1 MKRPTF
7 LEGVGVAL
15 VACIIGGVLYAVLPP
30 LFGWESPLRALIAG
44 LGLAYIV
51 YLLNRSQA
59 RVGKVTVASFWLV
72 GAVALWLV
80 HPPITVYLLFHAG
93 AVWLVRSLYFYGG
106 LIPAVLDLAL
116 TGFGLAAALWA
127 AIGTGSMFVALW
139 CFFLCQ
145 ALFTGIPRILRPKRR
160 EPAADAPFDRAH
172 RAGQAALRTLSS
184 SH

>member
-15 VACIIGGVLYAVLPP
+15 VASIVGGVLYAVLAL
-30 LFGWESPLRALIAG
+30 LFGWESLLRALIAG
-44 LGLAYIV
+44 LGLAYIL

-59 RVGKVTVASFWLV
+59 RVGKVTVVSFWLA
-72 GAVALWLV
+72 GAVALWLL
-80 HPPITVYLLFHAG
+80 HPPFTVYLFFHAG

-116 TGFGLAAALWA
+116 IAFGLVAAIWA
-127 AIGTGSMFVALW
+127 VIGTGSMFVALW

-145 ALFTGIPRILRPKRR
+145 ALFTGIPRILRPKRP
-160 EPAADAPFDRAH
+160 EPASDAPFERAH
-172 RAGQAALRTLSS
+172 RAGQAALRALSS

>member
-15 VACIIGGVLYAVLPP
+15 VASVMGGVLYAVLPS

-59 RVGKVTVASFWLV
+59 RVGKVTVVSFWLV

-80 HPPITVYLLFHAG
+80 HPPFTVYLLLHAG
-93 AVWLVRSLYFYGG
+93 AVWIVRSVYFYRG
-106 LIPAVLDLAL
+106 LIPALLDLAL
-116 TGFGLAAALWA
+116 TGFGLVAAYWA
-127 AIGTGSMFVALW
+127 AIETGSMFVALW

-145 ALFTGIPRILRPKRR
+145 ALFTGIPRMLRARRR
-160 EPAADAPFDRAH
+160 EPAADAPFERAH
-172 RAGQAALRTLSS
+172 SAGQAALRALSS

>member
-15 VACIIGGVLYAVLPP
+15 AACVVGGALYLVLSPF
-30 LFGWESPLRALIAG
+30 FGWDSLVRALIAG

-59 RVGKVTVASFWLV
+59 RVGKVTVAGFWLA
-72 GAVALWLV
+72 GAIGLWLV
-80 HPPITVYLLFHAG
+80 HPPLTVYLLFHAG
-93 AVWLVRSLYFYGG
+93 AVWLVRSLYFYRS

-116 TGFGLAAALWA
+116 ISFGLVAAFWA
-127 AIGTGSMFVALW
+127 VIETGSIFVALW

-145 ALFTGIPRILRPKRR
+145 ALFTGIPGILRPKRR
-160 EPAADAPFDRAH
+160 EVADDAPFQRAY

>member
-15 VACIIGGVLYAVLPP
+15 VACVIGGTLYAVLPP
-30 LFGWESPLRALIAG
+30 LFGWDSPLRALIAG
-44 LGLAYIV
+44 LGLAYIL

-59 RVGKVTVASFWLV
+59 RVGKVTVASFWLA

-80 HPPITVYLLFHAG
+80 HPPFTVYLLLHAG
-93 AVWLVRSLYFYGG
+93 AVWLVRSLYFYRG
-106 LIPAVLDLAL
+106 LIPAVLDMAL
-116 TGFGLAAALWA
+116 TGFGLVAAFWA
-127 AIGTGSMFVALW
+127 AFETGSVFFALW

-145 ALFTGIPRILRPKRR
+145 ALFTGIPRLLWPKRR
-160 EPAADAPFDRAH
+160 DPATDASFERAH
-172 RAGQAALRTLSS
+172 RAGEAALRALSS

>member
-15 VACIIGGVLYAVLPP
+15 VACVIGGVLYAVLPP

-80 HPPITVYLLFHAG
+80 HPPFTVYLLLHAG
-93 AVWLVRSLYFYGG
+93 AVWIVRSVYFYRG
-106 LIPAVLDLAL
+106 LIPALLDLAL
-116 TGFGLAAALWA
+116 TGFGLVASYWA
-127 AIGTGSMFVALW
+127 AIETGSMFVALW

-145 ALFTGIPRILRPKRR
+145 ALFTAIPRDLRAKRR
-160 EPAADAPFDRAH
+160 EPAAESPFERAH
-172 RAGQAALRTLSS
+172 RAGLVALRTLSS
-184 SH
+184 SN